1 MLPRYAMIKLSMKR
15 GTKMFLENKVVI
27 EINTKIRI
35 REPTDK
41 EVTEEM
47 IKAEVEKVVR
57 PLFEVK
63 ENDDKEFAKVNIK
76 IKKHK
81 LVKEKGEK

>member
-1 MLPRYAMIKLSMKR
+1 
-15 GTKMFLENKVVI
+15 MFLENKVVI

-41 EVTEEM
+41 VTEKM
-47 IKAEVEKVVR
+47 IKAEVDKVVR

-63 ENDDKEFAKVNIK
+63 ENEDKEFAKVNIK

-81 LVKEKGEK
+81 FVKEKGEK

>member
-1 MLPRYAMIKLSMKR
+1 MNLEEIKLY
-15 GTKMFLENKVVI
+15 LENKVVI

-41 EVTEEM
+41 VTEEM
-47 IKAEVEKVVR
+47 VKKEVEKVIR
-57 PLFEVK
+57 PMFEVK
-63 ENDDKEFAKVNIK
+63 ENEDKEYAKVNIK

-81 LVKEKGEK
+81 YVKEKGEK

>member
-1 MLPRYAMIKLSMKR
+1 MGCL
-15 GTKMFLENKVVI
+15 T

-35 REPTDK
+35 REPTQ

-47 IKAEVEKVVR
+47 VKKEVEKVVR

-81 LVKEKGEK
+81 LVKEKEEK

>member
-1 MLPRYAMIKLSMKR
+1 MI
-15 GTKMFLENKVVI
+15 I

-41 EVTEEM
+41 VTEEM
-47 IKAEVEKVVR
+47 IKAEVEKVIR
-57 PLFEVK
+57 PMFEVK
-63 ENDDKEFAKVNIK
+63 ENEDKEYAKVNIK

-81 LVKEKGEK
+81 LVKEKEEK

>member
-1 MLPRYAMIKLSMKR
+1 M
-15 GTKMFLENKVVI
+15 VI

-47 IKAEVEKVVR
+47 VKKEVEKVVR

-81 LVKEKGEK
+81 YVK

>member
-1 MLPRYAMIKLSMKR
+1 
-15 GTKMFLENKVVI
+15 MFLENKVVI

-41 EVTEEM
+41 VTEKMVKKE
-47 IKAEVEKVVR
+47 IEKIVR
-57 PLFEVK
+57 PMFEVK

-81 LVKEKGEK
+81 FVKEKGEK

>member
-1 MLPRYAMIKLSMKR
+1 MSPLLNLMMNLGEIKLY
-15 GTKMFLENKVVI
+15 LENKVVI

-41 EVTEEM
+41 VTEEM
-47 IKAEVEKVVR
+47 VKKEVEKVIR
-57 PLFEVK
+57 PMFEVK
-63 ENDDKEFAKVNIK
+63 ENEDKEYAKVNIK

-81 LVKEKGEK
+81 FVKEKGEK

>member
-1 MLPRYAMIKLSMKR
+1 M
-15 GTKMFLENKVVI
+15 VI

-41 EVTEEM
+41 VTEEM
-47 IKAEVEKVVR
+47 VKKEVEKVIR
-57 PLFEVK
+57 PMFEVK
-63 ENDDKEFAKVNIK
+63 ENEDKEYAKVNIK

-81 LVKEKGEK
+81 YVKEKEEK

>member
-1 MLPRYAMIKLSMKR
+1 MI
-15 GTKMFLENKVVI
+15 I

-41 EVTEEM
+41 VTEEM
-47 IKAEVEKVVR
+47 VKKEVEKVIR
-57 PLFEVK
+57 PMFEVK

-81 LVKEKGEK
+81 LVKEKEEK

>member
-1 MLPRYAMIKLSMKR
+1 MY
-15 GTKMFLENKVVI
+15 LENKVVI

-41 EVTEEM
+41 VTEEM
-47 IKAEVEKVVR
+47 VKKEVEKVIR
-57 PLFEVK
+57 PMFEVK
-63 ENDDKEFAKVNIK
+63 ENEDKEYAKVNIK

-81 LVKEKGEK
+81 YVKEKGEK

>member
-1 MLPRYAMIKLSMKR
+1 MTNLGEIKLY
-15 GTKMFLENKVVI
+15 LENKVVI

-35 REPTDK
+35 REPTQ

-47 IKAEVEKVVR
+47 VKKEVEKVVR

-81 LVKEKGEK
+81 LVKEKEEK

>member
-1 MLPRYAMIKLSMKR
+1 M
-15 GTKMFLENKVVI
+15 VI

-47 IKAEVEKVVR
+47 VKKEVEKVVR

-63 ENDDKEFAKVNIK
+63 ENEDKEYAKVNIK

-81 LVKEKGEK
+81 YVK

>member
-1 MLPRYAMIKLSMKR
+1 
-15 GTKMFLENKVVI
+15 MFLENKVVI

-41 EVTEEM
+41 VTEDM
-47 IKAEVEKVVR
+47 VKAEVEKVVR
-57 PLFEVK
+57 PMFEVK
-63 ENDDKEFAKVNIK
+63 ENDDKEYAKVNIK

-81 LVKEKGEK
+81 FVKEKGEK

>member
-1 MLPRYAMIKLSMKR
+1 MTNLGEI
-15 GTKMFLENKVVI
+15 KMFLENKVII

-41 EVTEEM
+41 VTEEM
-47 IKAEVEKVVR
+47 VKKEVEKVIR
-57 PLFEVK
+57 PMFEVK
-63 ENDDKEFAKVNIK
+63 ENEDKEYAKVNIK

-81 LVKEKGEK
+81 YVKEKGEK

>member
-1 MLPRYAMIKLSMKR
+1 MY
-15 GTKMFLENKVVI
+15 LENKVVI

-41 EVTEEM
+41 VTEEM
-47 IKAEVEKVVR
+47 VKKEVEKVVR

>member
-1 MLPRYAMIKLSMKR
+1 MNLEEIKLY
-15 GTKMFLENKVVI
+15 LENKVVI
-27 EINTKIRI
+27 ELNTKIRI

-41 EVTEEM
+41 VTEEM
-47 IKAEVEKVVR
+47 VKKEVEKVVR

-63 ENDDKEFAKVNIK
+63 ENEDKEYAKVNIK

>member
-1 MLPRYAMIKLSMKR
+1 MLARYAIIMLSTKR
-15 GTKMFLENKVVI
+15 GTKMYLENKVVI

-41 EVTEEM
+41 VTEEM
-47 IKAEVEKVVR
+47 VKKEVEKVVR

-81 LVKEKGEK
+81 YVKEKGEK

>member
-1 MLPRYAMIKLSMKR
+1 MTNLGEIKLY
-15 GTKMFLENKVVI
+15 LENKVVI

-41 EVTEEM
+41 VTEELV
-47 IKAEVEKVVR
+47 KKEVEKVVR

-63 ENDDKEFAKVNIK
+63 ENEAKEYAKVNIK

-81 LVKEKGEK
+81 YVK

>member
-1 MLPRYAMIKLSMKR
+1 MNLGEIKLY
-15 GTKMFLENKVVI
+15 LENKVVI

-47 IKAEVEKVVR
+47 VKKEVEKVIR
-57 PLFEVK
+57 PMFEVK
-63 ENDDKEFAKVNIK
+63 ENEDKEYAKVNIK

-81 LVKEKGEK
+81 YVK

>member
-1 MLPRYAMIKLSMKR
+1 
-15 GTKMFLENKVVI
+15 MFLENKVVI

-41 EVTEEM
+41 VTEEM

-57 PLFEVK
+57 PLFAVK

>member
-1 MLPRYAMIKLSMKR
+1 M
-15 GTKMFLENKVVI
+15 VI

-41 EVTEEM
+41 VTEEM
-47 IKAEVEKVVR
+47 VKKEVEKVIR
-57 PLFEVK
+57 QMFAVK
-63 ENDDKEFAKVNIK
+63 ENEDKEYAKVNIK

-81 LVKEKGEK
+81 YVKEKGEK

>member
-1 MLPRYAMIKLSMKR
+1 MSPLLNLMMNQGEIKLY
-15 GTKMFLENKVVI
+15 LENKVVI

-41 EVTEEM
+41 VTEEM
-47 IKAEVEKVVR
+47 VKKEVEKVVR

-63 ENDDKEFAKVNIK
+63 ENEDKEYAKVNIK

-81 LVKEKGEK
+81 YVKEKGEK

>member
-1 MLPRYAMIKLSMKR
+1 MNQ
-15 GTKMFLENKVVI
+15 GETKMFLENKVVI

-41 EVTEEM
+41 VTEEM
-47 IKAEVEKVVR
+47 VKKEVEKVVR

-81 LVKEKGEK
+81 YVKEKGEK

>member
-1 MLPRYAMIKLSMKR
+1 
-15 GTKMFLENKVVI
+15 MFLENKVVI
-27 EINTKIRI
+27 ELNTKIRI

-41 EVTEEM
+41 VTEEM
-47 IKAEVEKVVR
+47 VKKEVEKVVR

-63 ENDDKEFAKVNIK
+63 ENEDKEYAKVNIK

-81 LVKEKGEK
+81 YVKEKGEK

>member
-1 MLPRYAMIKLSMKR
+1 MNLGEIKLY
-15 GTKMFLENKVVI
+15 LENKVVI

-41 EVTEEM
+41 VTEEM
-47 IKAEVEKVVR
+47 VKKKVEKVVR
-57 PLFEVK
+57 PMFEVK
-63 ENDDKEFAKVNIK
+63 ENEDKEYAKVNIK

-81 LVKEKGEK
+81 YVKEKEEK

>member
-1 MLPRYAMIKLSMKR
+1 MMNLEEIKLY
-15 GTKMFLENKVVI
+15 LENKVVI

-41 EVTEEM
+41 VTEEM
-47 IKAEVEKVVR
+47 VKKEVEKVVR

>member
-1 MLPRYAMIKLSMKR
+1 M
-15 GTKMFLENKVVI
+15 VI

-41 EVTEEM
+41 VTEEM
-47 IKAEVEKVVR
+47 VKKEVEKVIR
-57 PLFEVK
+57 PMFEVK
-63 ENDDKEFAKVNIK
+63 ENEYKEYAKVNIK

-81 LVKEKGEK
+81 YVKEKGEK

>member
-1 MLPRYAMIKLSMKR
+1 MGCL
-15 GTKMFLENKVVI
+15 T
-27 EINTKIRI
+27 EIHTKISI
-35 REPTDK
+35 REPTQ

-47 IKAEVEKVVR
+47 VKKEVEKVVR

-81 LVKEKGEK
+81 YVKEKGEK

>member
-1 MLPRYAMIKLSMKR
+1 M
-15 GTKMFLENKVVI
+15 VI

-35 REPTDK
+35 REPTQ

-47 IKAEVEKVVR
+47 VKKEVEKVVR

-81 LVKEKGEK
+81 LVKEKEEK

>member
-1 MLPRYAMIKLSMKR
+1 MNLGEIKLY
-15 GTKMFLENKVVI
+15 LENKVVI

-47 IKAEVEKVVR
+47 VKKEVEKVVR

>member
-1 MLPRYAMIKLSMKR
+1 
-15 GTKMFLENKVVI
+15 MFLENKVII

-41 EVTEEM
+41 VTEEM
-47 IKAEVEKVVR
+47 VKKEVEKVIR
-57 PLFEVK
+57 PMFEVK
-63 ENDDKEFAKVNIK
+63 ENEDKEYAKVNIK

-81 LVKEKGEK
+81 YVKEKGEK

>member
-1 MLPRYAMIKLSMKR
+1 MNW
-15 GTKMFLENKVVI
+15 GETKMFLENKVIV

-41 EVTEEM
+41 VTEEM
-47 IKAEVEKVVR
+47 VKEEVEKVVR

-63 ENDDKEFAKVNIK
+63 ENEDKEYAKVNIK

-81 LVKEKGEK
+81 YVKEKGKNKTCD

>member
-1 MLPRYAMIKLSMKR
+1 M
-15 GTKMFLENKVVI
+15 VI

-41 EVTEEM
+41 VTEEM

-63 ENDDKEFAKVNIK
+63 ENEDKEYAKVNIK

-81 LVKEKGEK
+81 YVKEKGEK

>member
-1 MLPRYAMIKLSMKR
+1 M
-15 GTKMFLENKVVI
+15 VI

-41 EVTEEM
+41 VTEEM

-63 ENDDKEFAKVNIK
+63 ENEDKEYAKVNIK

>member
-1 MLPRYAMIKLSMKR
+1 
-15 GTKMFLENKVVI
+15 MFLENKVII

-35 REPTDK
+35 REPTQ

-47 IKAEVEKVVR
+47 VKKEVEKVVR

-81 LVKEKGEK
+81 LVKEKEEK

>member
-1 MLPRYAMIKLSMKR
+1 MY
-15 GTKMFLENKVVI
+15 LENQIVI
-27 EINTKIRI
+27 NLNTKIRI

-41 EVTEEM
+41 VTEEM

-81 LVKEKGEK
+81 YVK

>member
-1 MLPRYAMIKLSMKR
+1 MY
-15 GTKMFLENKVVI
+15 LENKVVI

-41 EVTEEM
+41 VTEEM
-47 IKAEVEKVVR
+47 VKIEVEKVIR
-57 PLFEVK
+57 PMFEVK
-63 ENDDKEFAKVNIK
+63 ENEDKEYAKVNIK

-81 LVKEKGEK
+81 YVKEKGEK

>member
-1 MLPRYAMIKLSMKR
+1 
-15 GTKMFLENKVVI
+15 MFLENKVVI

-41 EVTEEM
+41 VTEEM
-47 IKAEVEKVVR
+47 IKAEVDKVVR

-63 ENDDKEFAKVNIK
+63 ENEDKEFAKVNIK

-81 LVKEKGEK
+81 FVKEKGEK